1 MKNIRAI
8 AILFAIIG
16 LNISYSQDSKNLPSI
31 DVENLGGEK
40 APFNGYIKPGKNYVV
55 SFWATWCVP
64 CKKELSNIE
73 DLYDNWKEE
82 LNTEVIA
89 ISGDDSRNRSRVKA
103 YVEGEEWPYTVLLDP
118 NQDLM
123 RAMGVQN
130 MPFTFII
137 NSKGEIVYKHN
148 SYVEGDEYEIE
159 NKLMELK
166 QGE

>member
-1 MKNIRAI
+1 MKNLKSILI
-8 AILFAIIG
+8 LTILFG
-16 LNISYSQDSKNLPSI
+16 FNFSYSQDNANLPAVK
-31 DVENLGGEK
+31 VENMEGEK
-40 APFNGYIKPGKNYVV
+40 TPFNSYIKEGKNYVV

-64 CKKELSNIE
+64 CKKELSNME

-148 SYVEGDEYEIE
+148 SYSEGDEYEIE

-166 QGE
+166 AE